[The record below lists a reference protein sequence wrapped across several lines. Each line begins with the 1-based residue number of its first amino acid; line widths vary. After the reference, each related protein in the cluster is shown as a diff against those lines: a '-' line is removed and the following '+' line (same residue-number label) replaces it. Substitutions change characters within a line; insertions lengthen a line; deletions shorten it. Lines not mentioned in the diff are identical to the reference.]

1 MVRRRHRERVFLL
14 RTHFD
19 ESMDRCGVGLNAEF
33 IPQGLCNLDIGPA
46 ALPQRADEFSVGFKL
61 ARCRLGL
68 GPGEEVSDF
77 LIEANTV
84 GMVSTYEPVGAESE

>member
-1 MVRRRHRERVFLL
+1 MGTGNSVCNACIAPITPRLTAPAMRPACLWF
-14 RTHFD
+14 
-19 ESMDRCGVGLNAEF
+19 RCE
-33 IPQGLCNLDIGPA
+33 C
-46 ALPQRADEFSVGFKL
+46 KL